1 MKVRSLNIA
10 LVAIISVVLLWS
22 ISVPLLASPD
32 EPSNFIKGAAV
43 VRGDVVGKDV
53 LPESLKSYWTTVVD
67 IDPQFGSVNGLP
79 WCFAPYPDKPACTYD
94 VATAPQVDGV
104 AWTNMGKYPP
114 LGFLLTGLGTV
125 FGDKHL
131 PVLERAH
138 RSGIDV
144 DIRIEL

>member
-1 MKVRSLNIA
+1 MLVVVRWPT
-10 LVAIISVVLLWS
+10 LVKWTRVIPVGLVVGLWS
-22 ISVPLLASPD
+22 ISVPLFASPD
-32 EPSNFIKGAAV
+32 EPANFVKGAAL
-43 VRGDVVGKDV
+43 VRGEVVGSAV
-53 LPESLKSYWTTVVD
+53 APELLKSYWTTVVD

-125 FGDKHL
+125 FGPTNL
-131 PVLERAH
+131 SVYASRFIQSVA
-138 RSGIDV
+138 
-144 DIRIEL
+144 